1 MLSALD
7 RKAELVRA
15 GKSVR
20 AIAAEVGYT
29 PGHVSQVLHGKRRD
43 AKTEA
48 AIARAIGKTVAQV
61 FGRAA

>member
-7 RKAELVRA
+7 RKAALVKA
-15 GKSVR
+15 GKTLA
-20 AIAAEVGYT
+20 AIAAEVDYT

-48 AIARAIGKTVAQV
+48 AIAKAIGKSVVTV
-61 FGRAA
+61 FGKAE